1 MDSILDKMN
10 HAVTQLEFW
19 FEFGSNYSYLTV
31 MRIEALARKA
41 GVRVVWRPF
50 LLGPIFRDFGW
61 NTSPFVL
68 QAEKGRYAWNDMRRR
83 AAKYGLELN
92 MPSVFPRSAILPMRV
107 ALLAAD
113 EPWIGSF
120 CKRVMLQNFVEDL
133 DINHPDNVRRALD
146 GLLPDPDAFVQAA
159 QGDGPKARLREQ
171 TSEARA
177 RGIFGAP
184 TFFVGAEMFWGD
196 DRLEDAL
203 EFAAQTGVCST

>member
-1 MDSILDKMN
+1 MDSTLDKMN
-10 HAVTQLEFW
+10 AAETQLEFW

-31 MRIEALARKA
+31 MNIEELARES
-41 GVRVVWRPF
+41 GVRIVWRPF
-50 LLGPIFRDFGW
+50 LLGAIFRDFGW

-83 AAKYGLELN
+83 AAKYGLEFN

-107 ALLAAD
+107 ALLAAN

-120 CKRVMLQNFVEDL
+120 CKRVMLQNFVHDL
-133 DINHPDNVRRALD
+133 DINHPDNVRQALD
-146 GLLPDPDAFVQAA
+146 GLVSDPGAFMQAA
-159 QGDGPKARLREQ
+159 QGDDIKARLREQ

-184 TFFVGAEMFWGD
+184 TFFVGDEMFWGD

-203 EFAAQTGVCST
+203 EFAVPRQGNHA